1 MNEAEFLEK
10 YQMCRKEKVMY
21 PNGGYSIFYAKDDI
35 SIIIDIDICKQDT
48 KAFSYSL
55 LTDKQ
60 NAYMKEYMHVYRFL
74 GYDENRIDACMRG
87 QMDCEENYLKINDRS
102 NHAEASPLEMK
113 FEDSFASVYGMSSL
127 KYLNKEYAITTQQG
141 NHFYLDYYISSEN
154 GNIAIE

>member
-10 YQMCRKEKVMY
+10 YQMHRKEKVVY
-21 PNGGYSIFYAKDDI
+21 PNGGYSIFYANDDI

-87 QMDCEENYLKINDRS
+87 QMDHEENYLKINDRS

-113 FEDSFASVYGMSSL
+113 FENSFASV
-127 KYLNKEYAITTQQG
+127 
-141 NHFYLDYYISSEN
+141 
-154 GNIAIE
+154 

>member
-10 YQMCRKEKVMY
+10 YQMHRKEKVVY
-21 PNGGYSIFYAKDDI
+21 PNGGYSIFYTNDDI

-87 QMDCEENYLKINDRS
+87 QMDHEENYLKINDRS

-113 FEDSFASVYGMSSL
+113 FENSFASVYGMSSL
-127 KYLNKEYAITTQQG
+127 KYFNK
-141 NHFYLDYYISSEN
+141 
-154 GNIAIE
+154 